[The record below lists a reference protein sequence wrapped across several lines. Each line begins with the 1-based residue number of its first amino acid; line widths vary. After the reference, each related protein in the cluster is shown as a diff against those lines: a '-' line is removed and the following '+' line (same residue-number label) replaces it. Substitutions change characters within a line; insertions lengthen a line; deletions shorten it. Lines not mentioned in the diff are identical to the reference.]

1 MINVNYLLI
10 CLFFRHDFPGVPRN
24 GVDAS
29 VPPFFS
35 AGLRFFV
42 GSHEH
47 AARFVHPPSS
57 ALHRCEK
64 IFH

>member
-10 CLFFRHDFPGVPRN
+10 CLFFGTTFLAFRN
-24 GVDAS
+24 GADAS

-35 AGLRFFV
+35 AGIRFFV

-47 AARFVHPPSS
+47 AARFVHPHSS
-57 ALHRCEK
+57 ALRRWEK